1 MNEATMFLE
10 YFDKTAHVG
19 AFELV
24 GEIDGK
30 GDRGDGVLGRVGAVA
45 NNDRIAESFNAHFID
60 PQVAEI
66 RRGLCVLKGVGLGRD
81 LFQSM
86 TTLTESWFWAKGRDL
101 HLDLRLN
108 ISH

>member
-1 MNEATMFLE
+1 MFLE
-10 YFDKTAHVG
+10 DFDKTAHVG

-24 GEIDGK
+24 GEIDGE
-30 GDRGDGVLGRVGAVA
+30 GDHGDGVLGRVGAVA

-60 PQVAEI
+60 PQVAKI

-86 TTLTESWFWAKGRDL
+86 ATLTESCFWAKGRDFYFNL
-101 HLDLRLN
+101 
-108 ISH
+108 